1 MCLYIPVSETSAL
14 KPTLAEHDVPCY
26 KFLNFKEGQLTS
38 YFLKFPYEIGKCY
51 TTEEDFSNIAV
62 GGIYFNVID
71 HGGFHS
77 FIHSCD
83 CHEDFSTIR
92 EENDEVVMVRCHIPK
107 GSYYYQ
113 GEDMGGAPNYVS
125 QSIVIDE
132 IINDD

>member
-1 MCLYIPVSETSAL
+1 MCLYIPVSGTSAL

-113 GEDMGGAPNYVS
+113 GEDMGGAPN
-125 QSIVIDE
+125 
-132 IINDD
+132 

>member
-1 MCLYIPVSETSAL
+1 MCLYIPVSGTSAL

-62 GGIYFNVID
+62 GG
-71 HGGFHS
+71 
-77 FIHSCD
+77 
-83 CHEDFSTIR
+83 
-92 EENDEVVMVRCHIPK
+92 
-107 GSYYYQ
+107 SYYYQ

>member
-1 MCLYIPVSETSAL
+1 MEDSTVLFIPVT
-14 KPTLAEHDVPCY
+14 
-26 KFLNFKEGQLTS
+26 
-38 YFLKFPYEIGKCY
+38 
-51 TTEEDFSNIAV
+51 
-62 GGIYFNVID
+62 
-71 HGGFHS
+71 
-77 FIHSCD
+77 
-83 CHEDFSTIR
+83 CHEDFSPIR